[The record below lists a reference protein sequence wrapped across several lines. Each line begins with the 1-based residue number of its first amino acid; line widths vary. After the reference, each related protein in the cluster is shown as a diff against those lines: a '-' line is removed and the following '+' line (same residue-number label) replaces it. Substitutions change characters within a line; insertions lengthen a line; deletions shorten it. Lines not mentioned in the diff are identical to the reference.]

1 MGIDPL
7 DAALAAVTIF
17 NDNCRNHIIATVTG
31 RGYGTEDFAL
41 MSWGSGG
48 PLHIGSISEGLTF
61 TDLLIPKWAPAFSA
75 FGGTCAD
82 FSYRRDLTVNLDIPS
97 KSSAETKLNIAKK
110 INSAWSTLKAEV
122 MEEFTSAGV
131 SSKKVKF
138 HPYVKMKYLGQL
150 NDVEVGSPSEK
161 IRNEDDI
168 ETIEKRFEELYAR
181 IYTRAARSPELG
193 FSVTSVFVLG
203 IVDTIKPE
211 LMHEQIESKEPSDDA
226 YKKGREIYYGNKWL
240 KADVFDLEKLKPGN
254 EIKGTALLEG
264 PFTTILTLPK
274 RKILLDTHMI
284 FHVHQGEIGSA

>member
-1 MGIDPL
+1 
-7 DAALAAVTIF
+7 
-17 NDNCRNHIIATVTG
+17 
-31 RGYGTEDFAL
+31 
-41 MSWGSGG
+41 
-48 PLHIGSISEGLTF
+48 
-61 TDLLIPKWAPAFSA
+61 
-75 FGGTCAD
+75 
-82 FSYRRDLTVNLDIPS
+82 
-97 KSSAETKLNIAKK
+97 
-110 INSAWSTLKAEV
+110 